1 MLWFARFIRT
11 VCSLIS
17 SLKNMFVVF
26 KQHNNQNHKALLT
39 YVIKIQDQKL
49 QYPSNIQL
57 MLKYHGLY
65 FSLLVSP
72 TKANDKMYHQ

>member
-49 QYPSNIQL
+49 QYQSL
-57 MLKYHGLY
+57 T
-65 FSLLVSP
+65 FS
-72 TKANDKMYHQ
+72 